1 VVGDIDVCIYIHIR
15 ICLNIKVMTMII
27 LLYTQY
33 YILYYYYLLM
43 FIIVIHWLKWRIRTV
58 IVTGDNT
65 SPSIY
70 VHTSLMLCRW
80 TIALCSFSVWSYWFE
95 SILEPGGPSSRTIG
109 ISLSPGRC
117 SRRMGGWASFET
129 GETGWKGDE
138 SGDSG
143 WIWWISRW
151 QPREH
156 IHYFIYY
163 WMVYESQCLIYDLT
177 VTGIHKY

>member
-1 VVGDIDVCIYIHIR
+1 MGFSIRNNTSSKIFINLDKPSYSLLLPIIVFFHVLSTVRVFSFIIYIYIVVGDIDVCIYIHIR

-80 TIALCSFSVWSYWFE
+80 TIALCSFLCGATDSNLFSNLVALHHGQ
-95 SILEPGGPSSRTIG
+95 LE
-109 ISLSPGRC
+109 
-117 SRRMGGWASFET
+117 
-129 GETGWKGDE
+129 
-138 SGDSG
+138 
-143 WIWWISRW
+143 
-151 QPREH
+151 
-156 IHYFIYY
+156 
-163 WMVYESQCLIYDLT
+163 
-177 VTGIHKY
+177 